1 MYLAKNSSS
10 FGVGVAAQIALAMTE
25 SVLIVATIS
34 TSDILFSYSG
44 KSDSAAALRSAAD

>member
-10 FGVGVAAQIALAMTE
+10 FGVGVAAQIADAMTE

-44 KSDSAAALRSAAD
+44 VSAESRSVRVE